1 MSWRRNPWS
10 RYVAL
15 SGSDPLM
22 VGEVLAHRDD
32 GSDTS
37 LIELPGGGQSVA
49 SGQSVA
55 VGAMAFVRGGKVEGA
70 WLGGRELGQRVAAT
84 FEAS

>member
-37 LIELPGGGQSVA
+37 LIELPGGGHIVA

-70 WLGGRELGQRVAAT
+70 APALPGIEI
-84 FEAS
+84 EI

>member
-15 SGSDPLM
+15 AGSDPLM

-37 LIELPGGGQSVA
+37 LIELPGGGLIVA
-49 SGQSVA
+49 SGQTVP
-55 VGAMAFVRGGKVEGA
+55 VGAMAFVRGGA
-70 WLGGRELGQRVAAT
+70 IQGQAPDLPALEIEV
-84 FEAS
+84 